1 MTPEPDPR
9 DERAFVPAA
18 IAQQGPTTLAITWA
32 DGHESRY
39 EVRALRLACGCA
51 VCVDE
56 WTGEGRLDEAT
67 VPADVRPVRIAP
79 VGRYAIQIQWSDG
92 HESGIY
98 PFRRLRA
105 LCPCAACGAARGA
118 SG

>member
-1 MTPEPDPR
+1 VAPTTDG
-9 DERAFVPAA
+9 ERAFVPTTIEQA
-18 IAQQGPTTLAITWA
+18 GPQSLAITWA
-32 DGHESRY
+32 DGHRSVY
-39 EVRALRLACGCA
+39 AVRALRLACGCA

-56 WTGEGRLDEAT
+56 WTGEERLDEAA
-67 VPADVRPVRIAP
+67 VPADVRPVRIQP

-105 LCPCAACGAARGA
+105 LCPCEACAAR